1 MFSWRSSVSRDFVLI
16 LVIAAIPVMPTFIFG
31 YHWGHDLDIH
41 LKSWMDVKAQFQQGI
56 LYPRWASEA
65 NYGFGEPRF
74 IFYPPASWALG
85 GILGLLLPWSIV
97 PAIFVWLSMTF
108 AALAMRML
116 ARDWLP
122 PRAALIASVLYALNP
137 YLLVCAYTRCAY
149 AELLASATFP
159 LLLCGVFRVAR
170 DPRKAFVIIAI
181 SFAAIWLANLPAG
194 VIAAYS
200 LGCVLV
206 ILSVS
211 LRSLRPLLYGSA
223 AAITGL
229 GLAAFSLFPAAW
241 EQKWVYIDAVVRPNQ
256 LPTSNFLF
264 SPHGVTN
271 MYVFNHQLSP
281 LAVLLIAGALASA
294 IAARRMRYGTPEL
307 WWSLTVLCCLSGFLM
322 FPVSSP
328 MWRGLPE
335 LRFVQFPWRWL
346 FPMWTAAAVLLAF
359 VILQAKRKRA
369 LVPMLALLLIV
380 VDAAI
385 VYARHLYPH
394 FVSEIAEQFHSGRG
408 YAGLLEYTPL
418 ASKGRSLPQAAPL
431 ISPVDPQSQ
440 EVAVTRLAPYVE
452 VWSPERKVI
461 RADLPRPM
469 TINLKLLAYPAWRA
483 SVNGSPAALQE
494 NPQTGQLMVTLPAG
508 SSRTEIK
515 FAQTW
520 DRAIGIGISVGS
532 TAVLIAFWELFAV
545 SRKRATEPSGIEV
558 APARAV

>member
-1 MFSWRSSVSRDFVLI
+1 
-16 LVIAAIPVMPTFIFG
+16 
-31 YHWGHDLDIH
+31 
-41 LKSWMDVKAQFQQGI
+41 MDATVQFQQGI

-85 GILGLLLPWSIV
+85 GILGLFLPWSIV
-97 PAIFVWLSMTF
+97 PAIFVWLSMIL

-149 AELLASATFP
+149 AELLASAVFP
-159 LLLCGVFRVAR
+159 LLLCGAFRVAR

-194 VIAAYS
+194 VIATYS

-241 EQKWVYIDAVVRPNQ
+241 EQKWVHIGAVVRPNQ
-256 LPTSNFLF
+256 VPTSNFLF
-264 SPHGVTN
+264 SPYGVTN
-271 MYVFNHQLSP
+271 MYMFNHQLSP
-281 LAVLLIAGALASA
+281 LAVSLIVASITSV
-294 IAARRMRYGTPEL
+294 IAARRMRYGAPGV
-307 WWSLTVLCCLSGFLM
+307 WRSLTVLCCLSGFLM

-328 MWRGLPE
+328 IWRALPE

-346 FPMWTAAAVLLAF
+346 FPLCTAAAVLLAF
-359 VILQAKRKRA
+359 VIFQAKRKRA
-369 LVPMLALLLIV
+369 LVLVLALLLTV

-394 FVSEIAEQFHSGRG
+394 FVSEIAEQVHSGRG

-418 ASKGRSLPQAAPL
+418 ASKGRSLPRGAPL
-431 ISPVDPQSQ
+431 ISLVDPQPR
-440 EVAVTRLAPYVE
+440 EAGITTPAAYVE
-452 VWSPERKVI
+452 VWSAERKVI

-469 TINLKLLAYPAWRA
+469 AVNLKLLAYPAWQA
-483 SVNGSPAALQE
+483 NVNSRPAALQQ

-508 SSRTEIK
+508 PSRTEIQ
-515 FAQTW
+515 FVQTW
-520 DRAIGIGISVGS
+520 DQATGIGISAGS
-532 TAVLIAFWELFAV
+532 TAVLIAFWELLAV
-545 SRKRATEPSGIEV
+545 SRKRATESSEIEA